1 MEPSAD
7 IYTDLIHHLQ
17 KIEQSAA
24 RLAQD
29 AHHMK
34 GEQLSTR
41 IEQHER
47 AVVFAVIQMTDAIQ
61 RLAQENGR

>member
-24 RLAQD
+24 RLTQD
-29 AHHMK
+29 TYHIK
-34 GEQLSTR
+34 GQQLYNR
-41 IEQHER
+41 IELHEQ

-61 RLAQENGR
+61 RLAKENGR

>member
-24 RLAQD
+24 RLTED
-29 AHHMK
+29 AHHMED
-34 GEQLSTR
+34 EQLYAR
-41 IEQHER
+41 IAQHER

-61 RLAQENGR
+61 RLAKENGQ